1 MRREREMTNTSYTLG
16 GYAFDVTEFFPQHIF
31 DAITD
36 IRVNEPEVIVEEAK
50 KRQRREKLTLD
61 GKLSI
66 LATDHPG
73 RGVTMVGKHPLL
85 MGDRQE
91 FLGRALR
98 VVTSDEF
105 DGVMGLPDLIED
117 LSIVNYLV
125 KKGGG
130 PSFLDNKVLIGC
142 MQRGGVAGIAGEID
156 DRFGA
161 YTAESMHEMRL
172 DGGKMMFRIIPEDE
186 RTLKTIDYC
195 ARAVRDLNR
204 YGLVP
209 FVEPLPMKVEEG
221 KYKSNYTVAQLV
233 KFVCVAAALGDSS
246 RHTWLKIPYVES
258 FERVAKAT
266 TLPVLMLGGPAREDP
281 TPTIRDFAA
290 GMRARANVRGVLVG
304 RNVLFPGQDDPV
316 AMALAVNGI
325 VHRGFSAEQAI
336 EHLMGHRGLN
346 MDFLTR
352 WVK

>member
-1 MRREREMTNTSYTLG
+1 MTNTTYTLG
-16 GYAFDVTEFFPQHIF
+16 DYGFDVSEFFPQHIF

-36 IRVNEPEVIVEEAK
+36 IRVNKPEVIVEEARR
-50 KRQRREKLTLD
+50 RQRRKKLTID

-73 RGVTMVGKHPLL
+73 RGVTAVGGDPLL
-85 MGDRQE
+85 MGNRQE

-98 VVTSDEF
+98 VVTSSAF
-105 DGVMGLPDLIED
+105 DGIMGLPNLIED
-117 LSIVNYLV
+117 LFIVNHLV
-125 KKGGG
+125 REGGG
-130 PSFLDNKVLIGC
+130 PSFLDNKVMVGC
-142 MQRGGVAGIAGEID
+142 MQRGGVAGIVGEID

-161 YTAESMHEMRL
+161 YTAESIHEMGL

-195 ARAVRDLNR
+195 AKAVRALNS

-209 FVEPLPMKVEEG
+209 FVEPLPMRMEEG

-233 KFVCVAAALGDSS
+233 KFVGVAAALGDSS
-246 RHTWLKIPYVES
+246 RHTWLKIPYVED

-281 TPTIRDFAA
+281 TPTIKDFAK
-290 GMRARANVRGVLVG
+290 GIRSRANVRGVLVG
-304 RNVLFPGQDDPV
+304 RNVLFPSKDDPL
-316 AMALAVNGI
+316 AMALAINGI
-325 VHRGFSAEQAI
+325 VHQSFSAEQAI
-336 EHLMGHRGLN
+336 EHLISHRGSN
-346 MDFLTR
+346 MDFLTK

>member
-1 MRREREMTNTSYTLG
+1 MTNTSYTLG
-16 GYAFDVTEFFPQHIF
+16 DYTFDVTEFFPQHIF
-31 DAITD
+31 DVITD
-36 IRVNEPEVIVEEAK
+36 VRVNEPEVIVEEAK
-50 KRQRREKLTLD
+50 RRQRREKLTLD

-66 LATDHPG
+66 LAADHPG
-73 RGVTMVGKHPLL
+73 RGVTVVGEDPLL

-91 FLGRALR
+91 FLGRVLR
-98 VVTSDEF
+98 VITNDEF
-105 DGVMGLPDLIED
+105 DGVMGPPDLIED
-117 LSIVNYLV
+117 LFIVNYLV

-130 PSFLDNKVLIGC
+130 PSFLDNKVMIGC

-156 DRFGA
+156 DRFSA
-161 YTAESMHEMRL
+161 YTAESIHEMRL
-172 DGGKMMFRIIPEDE
+172 DGGKMMFRTIPEDE

-195 ARAVRDLNR
+195 AKAVRALNS

-221 KYKSNYTVAQLV
+221 KYRSNYTIAQLV

-246 RHTWLKIPYVES
+246 RRTWLKIPYVEG

-266 TLPVLMLGGPAREDP
+266 TLPILMLGGPVREDP
-281 TPTIRDFAA
+281 TSTIREFAA

-304 RNVLFPGQDDPV
+304 RNVLFPGQDDPLAV
-316 AMALAVNGI
+316 ALAINGI
-325 VHRGFSAEQAI
+325 VHQGFSVEQAI
-336 EHLMGHRGLN
+336 EHLMSHRGLN
-346 MDFLTR
+346 MDFLTK